1 MRVMLVTVFVRF
13 VIDDEYT
20 SSFGSKYPV
29 KWSSPEILAYTK
41 FSSKSD
47 VWAFGK
53 YLQQPHVAINILPA
67 QRAVIIVLHACG
79 SVRVLEIVLYNA
91 EGGFDCC
98 ASHCR
103 LSCIY

>member
-1 MRVMLVTVFVRF
+1 

-29 KWSSPEILAYTK
+29 KWSSPEILGYTK

-53 YLQQPHVAINILPA
+53 YITSDLHMPQLAFCIFIAICNHFALLQTGLVSALC
-67 QRAVIIVLHACG
+67 IV
-79 SVRVLEIVLYNA
+79 
-91 EGGFDCC
+91 
-98 ASHCR
+98 
-103 LSCIY
+103 